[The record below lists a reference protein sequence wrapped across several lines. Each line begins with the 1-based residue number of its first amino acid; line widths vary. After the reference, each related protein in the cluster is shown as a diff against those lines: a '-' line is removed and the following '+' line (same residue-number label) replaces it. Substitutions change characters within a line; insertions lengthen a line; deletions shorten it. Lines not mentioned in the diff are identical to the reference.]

1 MAVLGEFSMRML
13 VKLRVFFL
21 SWITTD
27 MLVV

>member
-13 VKLRVFFL
+13 VKLRVFL